1 MKKIIFTCLTVIT
14 CLALCISAQ
23 NNVRPENRKPLAK
36 DQSEK
41 KILDVL
47 EQMNANERRGMM
59 NVDFVDGRVLRMLT
73 ESTNAK
79 TVVEIG
85 TSNGFSGIWFC
96 LALGKTGGKLITHD
110 IDKGRFDLATKNFKR
125 AGVSDMVTQVF
136 GDAHDKVKNIEG
148 PIDILF
154 LDADKAGYLDYLD
167 KLLDKVKPGGL
178 IIAHN
183 TVNLRGGMLDYINSI
198 TSNPDLETVF
208 LRKDGQGM
216 SVTMKKR

>member
-1 MKKIIFTCLTVIT
+1 MKKIMFIS
-14 CLALCISAQ
+14 LAAIVCFGLCVTAQ
-23 NNVRPENRKPLAK
+23 DNVKPEDRAPIAK
-36 DQSEK
+36 DQSEQ

-47 EQMNANERRGMM
+47 EQMNAHERRGMM
-59 NVDFVDGRVLRMLT
+59 NVDYIDGRVLRMLT

-96 LALGKTGGKLITHD
+96 LALRKTSGRLITYD

-136 GDAHDKVKNIEG
+136 GDAHEKVKNIEG
-148 PIDILF
+148 SIDILF
-154 LDADKAGYLDYLD
+154 LDADKEGYIDYLD
-167 KLLDKVKPGGL
+167 QLLGKVKPGGL

-183 TVNLRGGMLDYINSI
+183 TVNLRGAMLDYINKI